1 MNPINYSFYEARLN
15 LKKVSDKMCYRDIIY
30 DRYIDITE
38 DDKVNIYYRSVRE
51 RILDLFSLLDIC
63 YLKEKAKANLTIVGK
78 MLRYKGNEVLRPI
91 RLSGNNIPLNIARLY
106 SGSCI
111 GDFTG
116 SWIKQIGD
124 GYFIRLYD
132 YGEADLE
139 NSIQVTL
146 NVEDVPKQVI

>member
-1 MNPINYSFYEARLN
+1 INSSFYEIRLN
-15 LKKVSDKMCYRDIIY
+15 LKKVGDKICYRDIIY
-30 DRYIDITE
+30 DRHIDIE
-38 DDKVNIYYRSVRE
+38 EGKVNIYYRSVRE
-51 RILDLFSLLDIC
+51 KILDLFSLLDIC
-63 YLKEKAKANLTIVGK
+63 YLNEKAKANLTIVGK
-78 MLRYKGNEVLRPI
+78 MLKYKGNEVLRPV
-91 RLSGNNIPLNIARLY
+91 RLSGNIIPLNVARLY
-106 SGSCI
+106 SGTCV

-146 NVEDVPKQVI
+146 EVENVPKQVV